1 MFGIFFF
8 MLGMFGMLTVFV
20 LVVAFS
26 SGALAFP
33 GTSKHKVMLAKN
45 RAKIAEFESE
55 TAEMQFRAAQT
66 RVNREQML
74 ELHNTNMDKMINER
88 LALGRGD
95 EE

>member
-1 MFGIFFF
+1 MIGMFFF
-8 MLGMFGMLTVFV
+8 MLGMFGVLTVFV

-33 GTSKHKVMLAKN
+33 GTSKHRVMLAKN
-45 RAKIAEFESE
+45 KAKIAEFESE

-66 RVNREQML
+66 KVNREQML
-74 ELHNTNMDKMINER
+74 ELHYTKMDQIQKDR